1 MQFEVLNG
9 CRTELRLTREETPRV
24 FEVCARGFR
33 NDIERFK
40 ERGMERACRTHQERL
55 PLPPLPVSHPRLSPL
70 TLPGNSQNGQF
81 MCYKTGQI
89 HVLLTQE
96 RGSMNSSAFYL
107 MRTPLIL
114 FTYFCPT
121 VHWILDFFLN
131 KSFNRVT
138 QPKLF
143 LSAFRPI
150 QVC

>member
-1 MQFEVLNG
+1 
-9 CRTELRLTREETPRV
+9 
-24 FEVCARGFR
+24 
-33 NDIERFK
+33 
-40 ERGMERACRTHQERL
+40 MERPFRTHQERL